1 MLRNYF
7 FHLMVKI
14 FVLLKLL
21 FHFRVIFI
29 ILPTPHYYPLL
40 FFILNYNTKCAKCQ
54 LLPYYLI
61 SFLKQSICISN
72 ARTKIVVQ
80 SFTLNELHKND
91 NLLLQHIFSF
101 LILKKHYQQSSHKPP
116 VNS

>member
-1 MLRNYF
+1 MPRNYF
-7 FHLMVKI
+7 FHLRVEI

-21 FHFRVIFI
+21 FHFRIIFV
-29 ILPTPHYYPLL
+29 ILPTPHYYQLL
-40 FFILNYNTKCAKCQ
+40 FFILNYNIKCVKCQ
-54 LLPYYLI
+54 LLLYYLI
-61 SFLKQSICISN
+61 SFPKQSISIPN
-72 ARTKIVVQ
+72 ARTKIVVY
-80 SFTLNELHKND
+80 SFILNELHKND